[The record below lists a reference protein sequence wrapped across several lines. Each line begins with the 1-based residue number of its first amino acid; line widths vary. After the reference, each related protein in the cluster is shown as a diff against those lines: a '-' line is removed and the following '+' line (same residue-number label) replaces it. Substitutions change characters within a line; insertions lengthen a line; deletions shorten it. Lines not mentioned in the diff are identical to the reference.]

1 MIWKHKKI
9 LIWNK
14 NINKKLN
21 FFKNIFEIQKQTGVG
36 LLFFKKK
43 SWKICQPVEEKKT
56 ILRFVMWRGEAL
68 H

>member
-43 SWKICQPVEEKKT
+43 VEKYASQWKKRK
-56 ILRFVMWRGEAL
+56 LF
-68 H
+68 